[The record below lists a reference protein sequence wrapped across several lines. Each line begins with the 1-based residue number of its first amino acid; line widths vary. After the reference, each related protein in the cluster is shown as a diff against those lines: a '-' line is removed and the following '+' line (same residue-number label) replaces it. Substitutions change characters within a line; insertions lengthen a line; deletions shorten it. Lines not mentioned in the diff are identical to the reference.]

1 VSHIHQKYDDTR
13 GLFLLQSQGI
23 SVKLSYQ
30 NNLIA
35 EDPMINIKDHKTI
48 DMFDPLPYLG
58 PKRRKLMES
67 SWAKLFRDHVLF
79 ALPVDKIFKN
89 YHWAMGRP
97 TKELYAMLGVM
108 ILQQMHDLTDEE
120 TVHEYA
126 FSIEWHYALD
136 ITDESD
142 QASYL
147 CPKTL
152 WTMRFLL
159 TQNNLYRVLFE
170 SVTDHLAKVFAVDT
184 SKQRC
189 DSVHIFSNM
198 RHLGRIGLFRHTIK
212 KFLINVKR
220 HHKDLFEALDK
231 GLTDRYLS
239 KQGEAVFSLVKPSE
253 SIGTLEALGADLFFL
268 IERFKEHRQ
277 IPAMSSYQ
285 LMVRLLKE
293 QCRVEQDSQTQVQ
306 RVSIKPNQEVPSDS
320 LQNPSDPEASYDGH
334 KGQGYQMQVAETYSR
349 DKTQKFLSLI
359 TEVIVEPAHKSDTDA
374 LIPMIEATQKRGLG
388 PEKALADAAYGSD
401 ENCEKAKT
409 MGVEVVSPVIG
420 KPQGNALTL
429 TDFTLT
435 SKATLSVC
443 PQGHAPIKV
452 KHKKS
457 KYIVI
462 FDLETCATCP
472 CLNDCPVKPGKK
484 GYYLRY
490 DDKTLRLAQRRACEK
505 TPEFREVYR
514 FRAGIEGTM
523 SQTDRK
529 TGLKHL
535 RVRGLAAVSFCSTL
549 KAVGMNILRAV
560 AFKNSQSEQNLA
572 QNQRNLGL
580 VDLIYAFKEQFSYNI
595 ATLGVQIKL
604 YFGLDS
610 LGSPIL
616 TKFAV

>member
-1 VSHIHQKYDDTR
+1 M
-13 GLFLLQSQGI
+13 L
-23 SVKLSYQ
+23 YQ
-30 NNLIA
+30 NNITI
-35 EDPMINIKDHKTI
+35 EEPMINIKDHKTLNI
-48 DMFDPLPYLG
+48 FDPLPYLG
-58 PKRRKLMES
+58 PKRRRLMES

-97 TKELYAMLGVM
+97 TKELYAMLGAM

-142 QASYL
+142 QGSYL

-152 WTMRFLL
+152 WAMRFLL
-159 TQNNLYRVLFE
+159 TQQNLYGVLFE

-189 DSVHIFSNM
+189 DSVHLFSNM

-231 GLTDRYLS
+231 GLTDRYVS

-253 SIGTLEALGADLFFL
+253 SIGTLETIGADLFFL
-268 IERFKEHRQ
+268 IERFKDHGQ
-277 IPAMSSYQ
+277 ITAMSSYQ

-293 QCRVEQDSQTQVQ
+293 QCHVEQDGQTQVQ
-306 RVSIKPNQEVPSDS
+306 RVSIKPNKEVPSDS
-320 LQNPSDPEASYDGH
+320 LQNPSDPDASYDGH
-334 KGQGYQMQVAETYSR
+334 KGQGFQMQVSETYSKEEEEK
-349 DKTQKFLSLI
+349 KTLSLI

-374 LIPMIEATQKRGLG
+374 LIPLIEATQKRGLG

-401 ENCEKAKT
+401 ENCEKAKAL
-409 MGVEVVSPVIG
+409 GVEVVSPVMG

-435 SKATLSVC
+435 SEATVSSC
-443 PQGHAPIKV
+443 PQGHAPVKV

-457 KYIVI
+457 KYIAV
-462 FDLETCATCP
+462 FEVQTCAGCP
-472 CLNDCPVKPGKK
+472 HLKDCPVKPGKK

-490 DDKTLRLAQRRACEK
+490 DDKTLRLAQRRAYEK
-505 TPEFREVYR
+505 TPEFQEDYR

-523 SQTDRK
+523 SQLDRK

-535 RVRGLAAVSFCSTL
+535 RVRGLAAVSFCATL
-549 KAVGMNILRAV
+549 KAVGINILRAV
-560 AFKNSQSEQNLA
+560 AFKNSENEENSA

-580 VDLIYAFKEQFSYNI
+580 FDLIYVFKERFSYRI
-595 ATLGVQIKL
+595 ATFVVQMKH

-610 LGSPIL
+610 LGSQIL
-616 TKFAV
+616 TKLAA

>member
-1 VSHIHQKYDDTR
+1 
-13 GLFLLQSQGI
+13 
-23 SVKLSYQ
+23 
-30 NNLIA
+30 
-35 EDPMINIKDHKTI
+35 
-48 DMFDPLPYLG
+48 
-58 PKRRKLMES
+58 MES

-120 TVHEYA
+120 AVHAYA

-152 WTMRFLL
+152 WAMRFLL
-159 TQNNLYRVLFE
+159 TQQNLYGVLFE
-170 SVTDHLAKVFAVDT
+170 SVTDHLAKLFAVDT
-184 SKQRC
+184 SKQRG

-239 KQGEAVFSLVKPSE
+239 KQGEAVFSMVKPSE
-253 SIGTLEALGADLFFL
+253 SIETLETLGADLFCL
-268 IERFKEHRQ
+268 IERFKDPGQ
-277 IPAMSSYQ
+277 ITAMSSYQ
-285 LMVRLLKE
+285 LLVRLLKE
-293 QCRVEQDSQTQVQ
+293 QCWVEQNPESQVQ
-306 RVSIKPNQEVPSDS
+306 RVSIKPNKEVPSDS

-334 KGQGYQMQVAETYSR
+334 KGQGYQMQVSETYSEQEEN
-349 DKTQKFLSLI
+349 KTLSLI

-374 LIPMIEATQKRGLG
+374 LIPLIEATQKRGVG
-388 PEKALADAAYGSD
+388 PEQMLADSLYGSD
-401 ENCEKAKT
+401 ENCGKAKAL
-409 MGVEVVSPVIG
+409 GVEVVSPVMG
-420 KPQGNALTL
+420 KPQETALTL
-429 TDFTLT
+429 TDFVLT
-435 SKATLSVC
+435 SEATVSAC
-443 PQGHAPIKV
+443 PQGHAPVKV

-457 KYIVI
+457 KYIVV
-462 FDLETCATCP
+462 FGVQTCSGCP
-472 CLNDCPVKPGKK
+472 HLKDCPVKPGKK

-490 DDKTLRLAQRRACEK
+490 DDKTLRLAQRRAHEK
-505 TPEFREVYR
+505 TQGFQEVYR

-523 SQTDRK
+523 SQMDRK
-529 TGLKHL
+529 TGLKYL
-535 RVRGLAAVSFCSTL
+535 RVRGLAAVSFCATL
-549 KAVGMNILRAV
+549 KAAGINILRAV
-560 AFKNSQSEQNLA
+560 AFKNSENEANPA
-572 QNQRNLGL
+572 QNQRNLGFL
-580 VDLIYAFKEQFSYNI
+580 DLIHVFKERFSFGI
-595 ATLGVQIKL
+595 ATFVDKMNN

-610 LGSPIL
+610 FGSQIL
-616 TKFAV
+616 IKLAA

>member
-1 VSHIHQKYDDTR
+1 
-13 GLFLLQSQGI
+13 
-23 SVKLSYQ
+23 
-30 NNLIA
+30 
-35 EDPMINIKDHKTI
+35 MINIKDHKTLDI
-48 DMFDPLPYLG
+48 FDPLPYLG

-108 ILQQMHDLTDEE
+108 ILQQMLDLTDEE

-126 FSIEWHYALD
+126 FSLEWHYALD

-159 TQNNLYRVLFE
+159 TQNNLYGVLFE
-170 SVTDHLAKVFAVDT
+170 SVTDHLAKVFSVDT

-198 RHLGRIGLFRHTIK
+198 RHLGRIGLFRYTIK

-220 HHKDLFEALDK
+220 HHKDLFEALDQ
-231 GLTDRYLS
+231 GLRDRYLS

-253 SIGTLEALGADLFFL
+253 SIGTLEALGADIFFL

-277 IPAMSSYQ
+277 IPTMSSYQ

-293 QCRVEQDSQTQVQ
+293 QCRVEQDSQSQVQ

-320 LQNPSDPEASYDGH
+320 LQNPSDPEAGYDGH
-334 KGQGYQMQVAETYSR
+334 KGQGYQMQVSETYSEGG
-349 DKTQKFLSLI
+349 KEKSTLSLI
-359 TEVIVEPAHKSDTDA
+359 TEIIVEPAHKSDTDA
-374 LIPMIEATQKRGLG
+374 LIPLIEATQKRGLG

-409 MGVEVVSPVIG
+409 LGVDVVSPVIG
-420 KPQGNALTL
+420 KPQGSALTL

-435 SKATLSVC
+435 SEATISVC
-443 PQGHAPIKV
+443 PQGHAPVKV
-452 KHKKS
+452 KRKKR
-457 KYIVI
+457 KHTVI
-462 FDLETCATCP
+462 FDLETCANCP
-472 CLNDCPVKPGKK
+472 HLGDCPVKAGKR

-490 DDKTLRLAQRRACEK
+490 DDKTLRLAQRRAREK
-505 TPEFREVYR
+505 TPEFRDAYR

-549 KAVGMNILRAV
+549 KAVGVNILRAV
-560 AFKNSQSEQNLA
+560 AFKNSQGEQTLA

-580 VDLIYAFKEQFSYNI
+580 FDLIYVFKERFSYRI
-595 ATLGVQIKL
+595 TTFVIQIKR
-604 YFGLDS
+604 YFGRDS
-610 LGSPIL
+610 LGSHIL
-616 TKFAV
+616 TKLAA

>member
-1 VSHIHQKYDDTR
+1 MIQ
-13 GLFLLQSQGI
+13 GFIFFLQSQGV
-23 SVKLSYQ
+23 SSNLSYQ
-30 NNLIA
+30 NNLITEA
-35 EDPMINIKDHKTI
+35 PMINIKDHKTL

-67 SWAKLFRDHVLF
+67 SWARLFRDHVLF
-79 ALPVDKIFKN
+79 RLPVDKIFKN

-159 TQNNLYRVLFE
+159 TQDNLYRVLFE
-170 SVTDHLAKVFAVDT
+170 SVTDRLAKVFAVDT

-268 IERFKEHRQ
+268 IERFKEHGQ

-293 QCRVEQDSQTQVQ
+293 QCYVEQDSQSQGQ
-306 RVSIKPNQEVPSDS
+306 RVSIKPNKEVPSDS

-334 KGQGYQMQVAETYSR
+334 KGQGYQMQVSETYSEGEEE
-349 DKTQKFLSLI
+349 KNTLSLI
-359 TEVIVEPAHKSDTDA
+359 TEVIVEPAHNSDSDA
-374 LIPMIEATQKRGLG
+374 LIPLIEATQKRGLG

-409 MGVEVVSPVIG
+409 LGVEVVSPVIG

-435 SKATLSVC
+435 SEATISVC

-457 KYIVI
+457 KYIVV
-462 FDLETCATCP
+462 FALETCVNCP
-472 CLNDCPVKPGKK
+472 HLGDCPVKSGKR

-490 DDKTLRLAQRRACEK
+490 DDKTLRLAQRRASEK

-523 SQTDRK
+523 SQTDRR
-529 TGLKHL
+529 TGVKHL
-535 RVRGLAAVSFCSTL
+535 RVRGLAAVSFCATI
-549 KAVGMNILRAV
+549 KTVGINILRAV
-560 AFKNSQSEQNLA
+560 AFRNSESERNPA

-580 VDLIYAFKEQFSYNI
+580 FDLIYVFKERFSCRITAFVVRIRHY
-595 ATLGVQIKL
+595 L
-604 YFGLDS
+604 GLDS
-610 LGSPIL
+610 LGSEIL
-616 TKFAV
+616 ANWAA